1 MIHLANDPNATR
13 HGWRPSPD
21 EGKARFEYSRSRA
34 GHAWPFPSRHTDRPA
49 PQNGSKTSQA
59 SHGASGS

>member
-13 HGWRPSPD
+13 HGWRPSQD
-21 EGKARFEYSRSRA
+21 EGKSRFEHSRSRA
-34 GHAWPFPSRHTDRPA
+34 AHVWPFPSRHTDRPA
-49 PQNGSKTSQA
+49 PQNGSET